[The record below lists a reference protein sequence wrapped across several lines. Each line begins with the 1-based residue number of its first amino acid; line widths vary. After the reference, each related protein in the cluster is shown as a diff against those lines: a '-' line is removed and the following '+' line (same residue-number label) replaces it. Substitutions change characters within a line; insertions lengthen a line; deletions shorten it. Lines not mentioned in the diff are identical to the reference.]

1 MTRSLSLLRSILSC
15 TICLTLAACQPRV
28 DPQVQSQLAAHE
40 AALRELPRG
49 FYEPGLGDLMHAL
62 QLRHAKL
69 WFAGASANWELAAF
83 ELHEIEE
90 NLARVGQWHA
100 NSEDIAMAPAIKAYT
115 QAGRYALEQ
124 SIGRREGAAFTAAF
138 DRFTQGCNDCHRAS
152 KHGFIVI
159 ERPRMEPYSNQRWAP
174 APGTPGD
181 E

>member
-1 MTRSLSLLRSILSC
+1 MKRSFLHGILFC
-15 TICLTLAACQPRV
+15 AACTTIAACEPRV
-28 DPQVQSQLAAHE
+28 DPAVRSQLSAHD

-49 FYEPGLGDLMHAL
+49 FYEPGLGDLMHGL

-69 WFAGASANWELAAF
+69 WFAGTAANWDLASF

-115 QAGRYALEQ
+115 QAGRYALGQ
-124 SIGRREGAAFTAAF
+124 SITRRDGAAFTTAF
-138 DRFTQGCNDCHRAS
+138 DRFTQGCNDCHRAA

-159 ERPRMEPYSNQRWAP
+159 ERPKVEPYSNQLWAP
-174 APGTPGD
+174 AP
-181 E
+181 ES